1 MIAAIGLALALALS
15 PTASSGAVVVVGG
28 DIGSRAF
35 ILKEVALD
43 RTVEDN
49 QVLRGWLCR
58 RAPGAPIRRLAVT
71 AEDHAGNA
79 IWNGVVKT
87 PTFAPGRTKEC
98 RVLRIDVPSEI
109 ASRATLWRL
118 TRP

>member
-15 PTASSGAVVVVGG
+15 APPSSANVVVG

-35 ILKEVALD
+35 ILKEVGLD
-43 RTVEDN
+43 RTADDS

-58 RAPGAPIRRLAVT
+58 RAPGMSIRRLAVT
-71 AEDHAGNA
+71 AEDRAGNA
-79 IWNGVVKT
+79 IWNGVVTT
-87 PTFAPGRTKEC
+87 PAFAPGRAKEC
-98 RVLRIDVPSEI
+98 RALRIDVPSEI

-118 TRP
+118 THP

>member
-15 PTASSGAVVVVGG
+15 PTASLGAVVVG

-43 RTVEDN
+43 RTAEHS

-71 AEDHAGNA
+71 AEDQAGNA
-79 IWNGVVKT
+79 IWNGVVT
-87 PTFAPGRTKEC
+87 PPAFAPGRTKEC

>member
-1 MIAAIGLALALALS
+1 MIAAIGLVLALALS
-15 PTASSGAVVVVGG
+15 PAPTSANVVVG

-35 ILKEVALD
+35 VVTEVGLD
-43 RTVEDN
+43 RMADDK

-79 IWNGVVKT
+79 IWNGVVAT
-87 PTFAPGRTKEC
+87 PTFAPGRAKEC